1 MSPMASWQEIEE
13 EVPEFAAKVREV
25 MDAHRHKTMAT
36 LRADGS
42 PRISGTEVTFKD
54 GQVWLGSMPDSR
66 KAADLRRD
74 GRVAVHSAS
83 VDPDE
88 ENPAAWPG
96 DAKLAGRAVE
106 VTDPR
111 ARAAF
116 GASPEQDFHLFRI
129 DATEVVRTYVDADG
143 EHLVIEMWHEGRG
156 PRTVRRT

>member
-1 MSPMASWQEIEE
+1 MASWREIEA

-42 PRISGTEVTFKD
+42 PRISGTEMTFRD
-54 GQVWLGSMPDSR
+54 GEVWLGSMPGSV
-66 KAADLRRD
+66 KAMDLRRD

-83 VDPDE
+83 EDPDE
-88 ENPAAWPG
+88 DDPAAWPG

-106 VTDPR
+106 VTDPQ

-116 GASPEQDFHLFRI
+116 GGPGQDLHLFRI
-129 DATEVVRTYVDADG
+129 DVTEVVRTHVDTDG

-156 PRTVRRT
+156 LRTVRRR

>member
-1 MSPMASWQEIEE
+1 MASWQEIEE
-13 EVPEFAAKVREV
+13 EVPGFAAKVREV

-36 LRADGS
+36 LRADGA
-42 PRISGTEVTFKD
+42 PRISGTEVTFRD
-54 GQVWLGSMPDSR
+54 GQVWLGSMPGSR

-83 VDPDE
+83 ADPDE
-88 ENPAAWPG
+88 KDPAAWPG

-106 VTDPR
+106 VTDPQ

-129 DATEVVRTYVDADG
+129 DVTEAVRTYVHADG

-156 PRTVRRT
+156 LRTVRRK